1 MGGVVTE
8 PFVVTGAE
16 VHGRTVDVAV
26 ESGEP
31 VASREVADLMRPS
44 RLVPAVSPLG
54 CYTAE
59 VLAEWVG
66 S

>member
-1 MGGVVTE
+1 MTE

-31 VASREVADLMRPS
+31 VASREVAELTQWR
-44 RLVPAVSPLG
+44 RAVPAVSPLG
-54 CYTAE
+54 CDSAE